1 MSSSGGPSGYNP
13 ASANCTANY
22 QSPINLVQSTAQE
35 CQRACDFSVDPIE
48 TQSAKVN
55 VVGAYMIQLT
65 SLSPPPTATYNN
77 VRYVCDRIELY
88 RSAQHQYDVSVSQH
102 ELVAH
107 FTSPGYKTV
116 MMSVPVNSSG
126 TTGSPSTN
134 FFSAFVG
141 HTDSQSAISL
151 GSSWRLQN
159 ALPQD
164 MSYFVYEGRT
174 FACDEAVM
182 WIVYRNFIEINTTD
196 ESTIQRVLTNPWKK
210 DIQQLSPPGASSER
224 KVFFRSEEQENPAYM
239 QRDGKV
245 YMKCRRLNTQG
256 QIAGEETF
264 SNMRE
269 GFFGGAIEGLDNPPP
284 TRPVIRSGNVN
295 TAEKKKKDAERQQSA
310 KNFWARVYSFYLQFG
325 GLWGILLIVLATVF
339 AVLLNTLWSHTLNEM
354 FDWYVAVPN
363 LLHEFI
369 SPPQ

>member
-1 MSSSGGPSGYNP
+1 MSSSGGQSGYNP

-22 QSPINLVQSTAQE
+22 QSPVNLSQSTAKE
-35 CQRACDFSVDPIE
+35 CERACDFSVDPIE
-48 TQSAKVN
+48 TQSAKVS
-55 VVGAYMIQLT
+55 VVGSFMIQLT

-88 RSAQHQYDVSVSQH
+88 RAAQHAYDNSWNQH
-102 ELVAH
+102 ELVAR

-151 GSSWRLQN
+151 GSSWTLQN
-159 ALPQD
+159 AIPQD
-164 MSYFVYEGRT
+164 MSYFAYEGRT
-174 FACDEAVM
+174 FMCDEAVM
-182 WIVYRNFIEINTTD
+182 WIVYKNSIQINTTD
-196 ESTIQRVLTNPWKK
+196 EATVVRVLTKAWKK
-210 DIQQLSPPGASSER
+210 PLQQLSPAGASNER
-224 KVFFRSEEQENPAYM
+224 YVFFRSEEQENPAYV

-245 YMKCRRLNTQG
+245 YMKCRRLNTKG

-269 GFFGGAIEGLDNPPP
+269 GFFGGAIEGLENPPA
-284 TRPVIRSGNVN
+284 IKSGNVK
-295 TAEKKKKDAERQQSA
+295 TAEKKKKDAESEKQA
-310 KNFWARVYSFYLQFG
+310 KNFWARVYAFYLQFG
-325 GLWGILLIVLATVF
+325 GLWGILLIVFSGAFVF
-339 AVLLNTLWSHTLNEM
+339 LLNTLWSHTLDEM
-354 FDWYVAVPN
+354 FDWFVAIPN
-363 LLHEFI
+363 LIHEFI